1 VTRPSASKQHVPPP
15 GDRHWIAQGMRA
27 GVRSQQGYVLWA
39 TFVGFGGLAHDASF
53 PLGAALLSVILV
65 WAIPAQVLLIGGYG
79 AGTPAAAIAL
89 AVGLSSARLLPL
101 VVSILPFLRS
111 KRGSATQ
118 FVAAHF
124 IAIGAWVEGMRLLPS
139 LQAEA
144 RLPFFLGFAGTFVTG
159 GLIAT
164 TAGFALA
171 GFLPRPLAL
180 GLVFLT
186 PISFLLALA
195 RNARDRVDVL
205 SLIFGLALAPL
216 FAVYGGTFDL
226 LWTGLVGGTA
236 AWLLHRF
243 GKRRERK

>member
-1 VTRPSASKQHVPPP
+1 MIRPNPSKEHVPPP

-27 GVRSQQGYVLWA
+27 GIRSQQGYVLWA
-39 TFVGFGGLAHDASF
+39 TFVGFGGLVHDANF
-53 PLGAALLSVILV
+53 PLGAALLSTILI
-65 WAIPAQVLLIGGYG
+65 WAIPAQVLLIEGYG

-111 KRGSATQ
+111 KRGIAAQ
-118 FVAAHF
+118 FFAAHF
-124 IAIGAWVEGMRLLPS
+124 IAIGAWVEGMRLLPP
-139 LQAEA
+139 LKAEA
-144 RLPFFLGFAGTFVTG
+144 RLPFFFGFVATFVTG

-164 TAGFALA
+164 IAGFALA

-180 GLVFLT
+180 GLLFLT

-195 RNARDRVDVL
+195 RNSRDMVDVL

-216 FAVYGGTFDL
+216 FAVYGGTLDL
-226 LWTGLVGGTA
+226 LWTGLAGGTA
-236 AWLLHRF
+236 AWAIHRLR
-243 GKRRERK
+243 KRRRK